1 MAYLKQM
8 KAKAKKAGDVDKL
21 NHFRELIGSEKQLKN
36 KIENFKKEQSLL
48 GDLKNENKERVQK
61 GLDPVFKKKRD
72 VKNMQFMKKFDD
84 LEKSGKLE
92 KFMKSRE
99 EENDKKRQRVR

>member
-8 KAKAKKAGDVDKL
+8 KAKAKKAGDVDNL

-48 GDLKNENKERVQK
+48 GDLKNENKERV
-61 GLDPVFKKKRD
+61 
-72 VKNMQFMKKFDD
+72 
-84 LEKSGKLE
+84 
-92 KFMKSRE
+92 
-99 EENDKKRQRVR
+99 